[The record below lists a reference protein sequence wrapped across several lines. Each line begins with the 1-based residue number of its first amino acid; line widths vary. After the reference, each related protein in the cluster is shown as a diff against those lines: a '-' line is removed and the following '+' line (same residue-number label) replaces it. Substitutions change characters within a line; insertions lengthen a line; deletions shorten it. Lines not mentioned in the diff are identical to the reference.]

1 MRDYPPAP
9 EITRES
15 VERVLAFLPLFEAGD
30 QGPLYTVTP
39 PQEQDGVMYMLY
51 ITYSPEV
58 ERFIGAL
65 SSAGFV
71 VPYDW
76 VAWQDEAWGFVNDP
90 DLLNDADLDTLRKLL
105 TLHVRKDRFVEGHIS
120 EMIDLGHIR
129 AILHRLKALY
139 SQDIWNQA
147 G

>member
-1 MRDYPPAP
+1 MQDYPPAP

-15 VERVLAFLPLFEAGD
+15 VERVLSFLPLFESAD

-39 PQEQDGVMYMLY
+39 PQEHDGVMHMLR
-51 ITYSPEV
+51 ITYSPDV
-58 ERFIGAL
+58 ERFIGTL
-65 SSAGFV
+65 SAAGFV
-71 VPYDW
+71 APFDW
-76 VAWQDEAWGFVNDP
+76 GAWQDEAWRFVNDP
-90 DLLNDADLDTLRKLL
+90 DLLNGANLDTLRKLL

-139 SQDIWNQA
+139 SEGGWS
-147 G
+147 